1 MKRRNKIILY
11 SILSFFLLCAVTF
24 FIYTSFYYRATDEA
38 MEYLISTEEVTVLDD
53 KNIIFKP
60 NNEIKGGIIFYPGAK
75 VEHKAYSKLMH
86 LLAEEGYLCVLVK
99 MPFKL
104 AFFGMNKA
112 DEIID
117 EYDYINEWH
126 MMGHSLGGAFAS
138 RYASKKVDRIK
149 SVILL
154 ASYSTSDISGLD
166 VLSIYG
172 SNDQILNMEKYENNK
187 KFLPNDYIEV
197 KIAGGNH
204 AAFGIYG
211 AQKGDGKLEIKE
223 SEQIFYTIFTI
234 ISFLE
239 P

>member
-38 MEYLISTEEVTVLDD
+38 MEYLTSTEEVTVLDD

-75 VEHKAYSKLMH
+75 VEHKAYSKLMY

-126 MMGHSLGGAFAS
+126 IPKETFWAKTRS
-138 RYASKKVDRIK
+138 K
-149 SVILL
+149 SVYYVTDLQNGTALIELTSLSNSSASIL
-154 ASYSTSDISGLD
+154 
-166 VLSIYG
+166 
-172 SNDQILNMEKYENNK
+172 
-187 KFLPNDYIEV
+187 
-197 KIAGGNH
+197 KI
-204 AAFGIYG
+204 
-211 AQKGDGKLEIKE
+211 
-223 SEQIFYTIFTI
+223 
-234 ISFLE
+234 
-239 P
+239 